1 MIRLI
6 WIKQT
11 RATKKSMGCVRS
23 LWTLSILHKKR
34 PQMGPLVVFF
44 RMPLSVSNDMRL
56 AYEDLL
62 GQR

>member
-11 RATKKSMGCVRS
+11 RATKN
-23 LWTLSILHKKR
+23 LWAVFAAFGRLAFYTKKR

-44 RMPLSVSNDMRL
+44 RMPLSFSSDMHL